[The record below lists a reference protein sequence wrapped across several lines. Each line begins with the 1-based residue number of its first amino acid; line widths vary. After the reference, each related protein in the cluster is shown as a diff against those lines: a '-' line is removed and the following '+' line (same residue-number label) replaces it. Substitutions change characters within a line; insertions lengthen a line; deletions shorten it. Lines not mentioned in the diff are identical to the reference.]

1 MSCCTAGDQP
11 RAWADVLGDDVLAA
25 CTSECGCGPV
35 GAEALLPAL
44 LLPALLLLALLLAL
58 RPDSSLLQLLLL
70 GWMILLLFAFLLL
83 A

>member
-11 RAWADVLGDDVLAA
+11 RAWADVLGDDALAA
-25 CTSECGCGPV
+25 CTSECSCGPV
-35 GAEALLPAL
+35 GAEA